1 MGTPARFTNG
11 IGTAVKGTLM
21 GNFPLPDPLHTSSTP
36 TKDVYLYAADYND
49 LGAAA
54 SRTITGAGTTLAP
67 IDGLGG
73 RAILTPGGA
82 AVVSTVARTAAAFQF
97 IAGYEFWYQTRFQLS
112 GVGAGV
118 ITRTGIQHGSGAN
131 TTNDG
136 LYFTKV
142 TGAGGGVNLVSQVNT
157 VVTTLVSN
165 VVASTTAATDID
177 VGFYFD
183 GTDLLVYAG
192 DSLVARVA
200 APTIGAT
207 GTTLSNALMQ
217 PFYQITPVAT
227 ETYNID
233 YELCACEFTR

>member
-1 MGTPARFTNG
+1 MGSPARFPNG

-21 GNFPLPDPLHTSSTP
+21 GNFPLPDPLHTSSSAK
-36 TKDVYLYAADYND
+36 KDVYVYVSDYND

-67 IDGLGG
+67 INGLGG
-73 RAILTPGGA
+73 RAVLTPGGA
-82 AVVSTVARTAAAFQF
+82 AVVSTVARTAATFQF
-97 IAGYEFWYQTRFQLS
+97 ITGNEFWYQTRFQLS

-118 ITRTGIQHGSGAN
+118 ITCTGVQNGSGAS

-136 LYFTKV
+136 LYFTKT
-142 TGAGGGVNLVSQVNT
+142 TGAGGAVALVSQVGG
-157 VVTTLVSN
+157 VATTLVSQ
-165 VVASTTAATDID
+165 VLTSTTAATDID
-177 VGFYFD
+177 VGFYYD
-183 GTDLLVYAG
+183 GNDLLVFAA
-192 DSLVARVA
+192 DALVARVA
-200 APTIGAT
+200 SPTIGAS